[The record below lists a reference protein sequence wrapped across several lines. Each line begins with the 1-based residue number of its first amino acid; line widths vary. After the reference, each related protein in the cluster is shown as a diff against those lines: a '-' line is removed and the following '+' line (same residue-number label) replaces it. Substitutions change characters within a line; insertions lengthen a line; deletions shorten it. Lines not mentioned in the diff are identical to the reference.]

1 MGNYIRKLIRLVSRT
16 DSEEGEVDE
25 VLCKRWGEFGVIM
38 IDSSWPG
45 GPVGE
50 LNGVDSTC

>member
-1 MGNYIRKLIRLVSRT
+1 MGNYIRKLIRLLSRT

-25 VLCKRWGEFGVIM
+25 VLCKRWGEFSVIM

-50 LNGVDSTC
+50 LNGVDCTF